1 MTETTDPINPPQ
13 DLSGIVGFRFL
24 YTYANGWIYELY
36 VKNATTIDYR
46 IHTGH
51 VGGRWVRDQQVD
63 LVQLCEDVFK
73 ISWTEP
79 TGTSVVVNVMPGL
92 RRIHGTIFFPAWIA
106 RDTFKKT
113 VVYQNDHLDQMR
125 AYRDAGPT
133 YPIKVVP
140 EFAAIHLVEH
150 LGQDD
155 EDAIA
160 TGPENLPA
168 DYTSSRKLP

>member
-1 MTETTDPINPPQ
+1 VTELARTTPTQ
-13 DLSGIVGFRFL
+13 DLTGIVGWRFL

-36 VKNATTIDYR
+36 IKNHATIDYR

-51 VGGRWVRDQQVD
+51 VGGRWVRDQLVD
-63 LVQLCEDVFK
+63 LVQLCEGVYK

-79 TGTSVVVNVMPGL
+79 TGTSVVVNVLPGL

-106 RDTFKKT
+106 QDGSKT
-113 VVYQNDHLDQMR
+113 VVYQNDHLERMR
-125 AYRDAGPT
+125 TYRDVGPT

-140 EFAAIHLVEH
+140 EFASIHLAEDMGVDN
-150 LGQDD
+150 QDV
-155 EDAIA
+155 IA

-168 DYTSSRKLP
+168 DYLQRRN

>member
-1 MTETTDPINPPQ
+1 MAETANPINPPQ
-13 DLSGIVGFRFL
+13 DLSGIVGYRFL

-63 LVQLCEDVFK
+63 LVQLCDDVFK

-79 TGTSVVVNVMPGL
+79 TGTSVVVNVLPGL
-92 RRIHGTIFFPAWIA
+92 RRLHGTIFFPAWIA
-106 RDTFKKT
+106 QDGSKT

-133 YPIKVVP
+133 YPITVVP
-140 EFAAIHLVEH
+140 EFAAIHLIEC
-150 LGQDD
+150 LGQNN
-155 EDAIA
+155 EDVIA
-160 TGPENLPA
+160 TGPENLPSG
-168 DYTSSRKLP
+168 YLTRHN

>member
-1 MTETTDPINPPQ
+1 MTDLAQIAPAQ
-13 DLSGIVGFRFL
+13 DLTGIVGWRFL

-36 VKNATTIDYR
+36 LKNATTIDYR

-63 LVQLCEDVFK
+63 LVQLCDDVFK

-79 TGTSVVVNVMPGL
+79 TGTSVVVNVMPVL
-92 RRIHGTIFFPAWIA
+92 RRVHGTIFFPQWIA
-106 RDTFKKT
+106 QDGSKT
-113 VVYQNDHLDQMR
+113 VVFQNDHLDQMR
-125 AYRDAGPT
+125 AYRDCGPT

-140 EFAAIHLVEH
+140 EFAAVHLAEFV
-150 LGQDD
+150 GIDNQQV
-155 EDAIA
+155 IA

-168 DYTSSRKLP
+168 DYILRRN

>member
-1 MTETTDPINPPQ
+1 MTDLDQITLSQ
-13 DLSGIVGFRFL
+13 DHTGIVGWRYL

-36 VKNATTIDYR
+36 IKNATTIDYR

-51 VGGRWVRDQQVD
+51 VGGRWVRDQSVD
-63 LVQLCEDVFK
+63 LVQLCDDVFK

-79 TGTSVVVNVMPGL
+79 TGTSVVVNVMPGP

-106 RDTFKKT
+106 QDTSKKT

-125 AYRDAGPT
+125 AYREAGPT

-140 EFAAIHLVEH
+140 EFAAIHLAEFM
-150 LGQDD
+150 GIDNQ
-155 EDAIA
+155 DAIA
-160 TGPENLPA
+160 TGPENLA
-168 DYTSSRKLP
+168 DDYTSRRI